1 LGPHRSVPAA
11 GGTAATALSRGGA
24 PYAPGDLPAV
34 TELLL
39 ACREAGRAE
48 LYPSAAELR
57 LIVPA
62 DPEEAAANAR
72 VWRVAS
78 GEPAAFALFDP
89 HWRSLTFFV
98 GPDVAVHD
106 AASAVLDWGMDA
118 ATAKPTTSGVVAL
131 RVRPRDADREVITL
145 LEERGFT
152 QEDWGTLRY
161 ARDLREP
168 IPEPRLPDG
177 YAIRHL
183 SGEAELDAYC
193 AMHRDAFGTA
203 YMTAERRLPL
213 LRDPGYDAELDL
225 VAVAP
230 DGELAAFVYCS
241 VDAEENER
249 LALAQGWTDPVGT
262 RPAHR
267 RRGLSTALVL
277 EGFRRLRARGV
288 DRAYT
293 GTAEDNKAM
302 QGVCEAVG
310 YRLLHT
316 VLSYAWS
323 PAHE

>member
-1 LGPHRSVPAA
+1 VSP
-11 GGTAATALSRGGA
+11 GGA
-24 PYAPGDLPAV
+24 PYAPGDLSAV
-34 TELLL
+34 TGLLL
-39 ACREAGRAE
+39 ACRAAGRVE
-48 LYPSAAELR
+48 LYPGAAELR

-72 VWRVAS
+72 VWRAGS
-78 GEPAAFALFDP
+78 GEPTAFALFDP

-98 GPDVAVHD
+98 APAMAVRD
-106 AASAVLDWGMDA
+106 AARGVLDWGMRTA
-118 ATAKPTTSGVVAL
+118 AANPPKNGAVLL
-131 RVRPRDADREVITL
+131 RVRPRDSDREVIVL

-152 QEDWGTLRY
+152 REDWGTLRY

-183 SGEAELDAYC
+183 SGEGELDAYC
-193 AMHRDAFGTA
+193 AMHRDAFGTE

-213 LRDPGYDAELDL
+213 LRDPGYDPELDL

-241 VDAEENER
+241 VDAEENAR
-249 LALAQGWTDPVGT
+249 LPLAQGWTDPVGT

-293 GTAEDNKAM
+293 GTADGNTAM
-302 QGVCEAVG
+302 RGVCAAVG
-310 YRLLHT
+310 YRLQHT

-323 PAHE
+323 PAVGVGA